1 MNIEN
6 IRRYVYIFILK
17 RIKLTKKNDKFIEFL
32 KE

>member
-6 IRRYVYIFILK
+6 IRRYVYIFLK